1 MTSQT
6 NFTTYFSNKFC
17 VQINFSN
24 RVVLNI
30 AHQNTMLLVLINE
43 VADALG
49 KIELSFFANS
59 IFVSLT
65 TRANLLDKLV
75 VKLVENDKT
84 IIC

>member
-1 MTSQT
+1 
-6 NFTTYFSNKFC
+6 
-17 VQINFSN
+17 
-24 RVVLNI
+24 
-30 AHQNTMLLVLINE
+30 